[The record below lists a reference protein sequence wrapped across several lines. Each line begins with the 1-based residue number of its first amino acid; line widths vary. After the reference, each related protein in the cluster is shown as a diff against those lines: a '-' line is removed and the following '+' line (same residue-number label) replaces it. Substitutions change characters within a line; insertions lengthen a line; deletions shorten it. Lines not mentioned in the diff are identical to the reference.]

1 MFFKRIISCV
11 LILAMFCS
19 MLAYAEGATDV
30 LVSQNTAATEQ
41 VSTQLTQAEI
51 NKAATGFTDIAAD
64 AAYTAAVKKLVDF
77 GIISGYPDGTFR
89 PEGEVTRAEMCKM
102 INLTL
107 GYTDFEGAVGF
118 TDVTSSNWYYA
129 FALAAQKQGYVEGY
143 EDGSFRGS
151 NNITRQEVCAILN
164 RLLKPMNL
172 GIPVVIND
180 AVSNWARPHVEII
193 VQNFIMPLEANNT
206 FRATENLKRHE
217 LATVLANMAIGPV
230 KNIEANVRFF
240 VNGEQYGETQTI
252 MVGNCAVV
260 PEDPKVPGADY
271 IFEGWRPIGTP
282 DVIDVS
288 SNMVVADVDY
298 EAVFSKKLHDVTF
311 YSRGAVYDTRVVEH
325 GKMVEAPK
333 NPSAKGYEFLGW
345 SLKEDGEL
353 VKLSSMKIVENT
365 NFYAVFE
372 KEEAESTGGGG
383 GGGGGGGAAET
394 EKTYSVKFFVN
405 GDLHDSQKVIKNG
418 IIKKPTD
425 PELEGYKFL
434 GWSLEDEDDI
444 VNPSSVKVTS
454 NVTFNAVFEE
464 EAEPEPEVFIVTF
477 VVDGKTHDTQEVEI
491 DNTPDTPANPS
502 KEGYTFKGWSKSEGG
517 AIVTIGY
524 FRVTS
529 DTKFYAVFEKKAEEK
544 KYFTVSFYADNK
556 LHDDVEVEQGG
567 TVSTPAAPSKAGYTF
582 KGWSKTNGGSVV
594 NVSTVTITANTSF
607 YAVFERT
614 YYTVNFIVDGSTYE
628 SLQVADGDKATAP
641 ADPSKDDYN
650 FLGWSKTKDGNIVD
664 VKNVDIT
671 SGMNFYAVFEK
682 KEEEKTYYTV
692 NFSVDGSNY
701 DSQKVVEGGK
711 ATVPSEPS
719 KSGYNF
725 KGWSKTDGG
734 SIVNVEAAVI
744 NSNTTF
750 YAVFEKKIVYHFVY
764 FVVDGDTYETQRVVE
779 GNKATLPEEP
789 EMDGYTFIGWAKSEN
804 GDPVTVTSVAI
815 TTPTYFYAVF
825 EEKEEEKI
833 YHTVNFVVDEND
845 YDSQKVVEGG
855 KAVKPAD
862 PSKDGYTFKG
872 WSKTKD
878 GSVVDVTASAVTSN
892 VTYYAVFKKDEVYYT
907 VTFYVDGDSYDEQ
920 KVLEGECPEVPDNP
934 RLDGYVFLGWAKS
947 ENGSTVYP
955 DRIEVTSNLK
965 YYAVFEEEE
974 EEIKYYKVL
983 FWVDGDVYKDYE
995 VAEGDSIGAPAAP
1008 SLEEGATFAGW
1019 TLKEE
1024 GGKDDVIDVSDE
1036 KITDNT
1042 DFYAVILR
1050 NPNDPELMK
1059 KLNRGYEQLSKIR
1072 ATGLSRD
1079 AIGVIKECVGYIIAD
1094 ANSGEYI
1101 DKSYVSDNYGDM
1113 VDEVRI
1119 IVNETMTS
1127 KERSSFIGTIT
1138 NTRNIDKDVQDF
1150 LIDYFDI
1157 DTSVV

>member
-19 MLAYAEGATDV
+19 MLAYAEGTADL

-41 VSTQLTQAEI
+41 VSSQPTQAEI

-64 AAYTAAVKKLVDF
+64 AAYAAAVKKLVDF

-107 GYTDFEGAVGF
+107 GYTDFEGAAGF

-143 EDGSFRGS
+143 EDRSFRGS

-180 AVSNWARPHVEII
+180 TVSNWARPHVEII

-240 VNGEQYGETQTI
+240 VNGEQYGETQI
-252 MVGNCAVV
+252 VMVGNCAVV
-260 PEDPKVPGADY
+260 PEDPKVPGEDY

-298 EAVFSKKLHDVTF
+298 EAVFAKKLHKVTF
-311 YSRGAVYDTRVVEH
+311 YSRGAVYDTRDVEH

-383 GGGGGGGAAET
+383 GGGGGAAET

-405 GDLHDSQKVIKNG
+405 GDLYDSQKVIKNG
-418 IIKKPTD
+418 TIKKPTD
-425 PELEGYKFL
+425 PELDGYVFL
-434 GWSLEDEDDI
+434 GWALSDSEDI

-477 VVDGKTHDTQEVEI
+477 VVDGKTYDTQEVEI
-491 DNTPDTPANPS
+491 NNTPDTPANPS
-502 KEGYTFKGWSKSEGG
+502 KDGYTFKGWSKSEGG

-544 KYFTVSFYADNK
+544 KYFTVSFYSDGK
-556 LHDDVEVEQGG
+556 LYDDVEVEQGG
-567 TVSTPAAPSKAGYTF
+567 TAATPAAPSKKGYTF
-582 KGWSKTNGGSVV
+582 KGWSKTDGGSVV
-594 NVSTVTITANTSF
+594 NVSTVKINAPTNF

-614 YYTVNFIVDGSTYE
+614 YYTVNFIVDGGTYE
-628 SLQVADGDKATAP
+628 SVQVADGDKVSAP
-641 ADPSKDDYN
+641 AEPSKDDYT
-650 FLGWSKTKDGNIVD
+650 FIGWSKSLDGSSVVNVET
-664 VKNVDIT
+664 VDIN
-671 SGMNFYAVFEK
+671 SNMSFYAVFEK
-682 KEEEKTYYTV
+682 KEEQKTYFTV
-692 NFSVDGSNY
+692 KFFVDGSEY
-701 DSQKVVEGGK
+701 DSQKVVEGGNVTK
-711 ATVPSEPS
+711 PSDPS
-719 KSGYNF
+719 KNGYNF

-734 SIVNVEAAVI
+734 SIVNVETVTI
-744 NSNTTF
+744 SSDTTF
-750 YAVFEKKIVYHFVY
+750 HAVFEKKIVYHFVY
-764 FVVDGDTYETQRVVE
+764 FIVEGDTYETQRVVE
-779 GNKATLPEEP
+779 GNKATLPDEP
-789 EMDGYTFIGWAKSEN
+789 ELEGHHFLGWAKSEN

-815 TTPTYFYAVF
+815 TAPTYFYAVF
-825 EEKEEEKI
+825 EEKEEEKN
-833 YHTVNFVVDEND
+833 YYTVKFYVDESE

-855 KAVKPAD
+855 KATKPSN
-862 PSKDGYTFKG
+862 PSKNGYTFKG
-872 WSKTKD
+872 WSKSKS
-878 GSVVDVTASAVTSN
+878 GNIVDVTA
-892 VTYYAVFKKDEVYYT
+892 YAVNADIAYHAIFEKDKVYYT
-907 VTFYVDGDSYDEQ
+907 VTFYVDGDIYDEQ
-920 KVLEGECPEVPDNP
+920 DVLEGECPVVPDDP
-934 RLDGYVFLGWAKS
+934 ELDGFVFLGWAKS

-974 EEIKYYKVL
+974 EEIKYYNVF
-983 FWVDGDVYKDYE
+983 FWVDGEVYKDFE
-995 VAEGDSIGAPAAP
+995 VAEGDSIGPPANP
-1008 SLEEGATFAGW
+1008 TLEEGATFAGW
-1019 TLKEE
+1019 SLDEE
-1024 GGKDDVIDVSDE
+1024 GGKDDVIDVSS
-1036 KITDNT
+1036 KIIKKDT

-1050 NPNDPELMK
+1050 NPNDPELME
-1059 KLNRGYEQLSKIR
+1059 KLNRGYKQLSEIR
-1072 ATGLSRD
+1072 ATGLARD
-1079 AIGVIKECVGYIIAD
+1079 AINVIKECVEYVIAD

-1101 DKSYVSDNYGDM
+1101 NKNYVSDNYGDM

-1119 IVNETMTS
+1119 TVNETMTS
-1127 KERSSFIGTIT
+1127 NERSSFINTIT

-1157 DTSVV
+1157 DTTI